1 MYPSP
6 KIVNI
11 HEIVHINRKHVTC
24 KPHIVVRK
32 IIITR
37 TSLSRQNAPNR
48 AECWEFDATIKS
60 HKCCTLVKLRH
71 GRFDKCCSHGRLH
84 RSLNIQ
90 IAAHFRSASRLRL
103 PDSRPM
109 QICRPARLAEP
120 PQRSGSG
127 TTPPQAQPHPPD

>member
-1 MYPSP
+1 MARVPQAPHAKTTTSNPSKTHRPKLGTNAYKQLRKYSKQKTKRDSKNVYPSP

-60 HKCCTLVKLRH
+60 HKCCTLVKL
-71 GRFDKCCSHGRLH
+71 
-84 RSLNIQ
+84 Q
-90 IAAHFRSASRLRL
+90 SR
-103 PDSRPM
+103 
-109 QICRPARLAEP
+109 
-120 PQRSGSG
+120 
-127 TTPPQAQPHPPD
+127 

>member
-1 MYPSP
+1 MARAPQAPHAKTTTSNPSKTHRPKLGTNAYNQLRNYSKQKKESKNVYPSP

-24 KPHIVVRK
+24 NPHIVVQE

-60 HKCCTLVKLRH
+60 HKCCTLVKL
-71 GRFDKCCSHGRLH
+71 
-84 RSLNIQ
+84 Q
-90 IAAHFRSASRLRL
+90 SR
-103 PDSRPM
+103 
-109 QICRPARLAEP
+109 
-120 PQRSGSG
+120 
-127 TTPPQAQPHPPD
+127 